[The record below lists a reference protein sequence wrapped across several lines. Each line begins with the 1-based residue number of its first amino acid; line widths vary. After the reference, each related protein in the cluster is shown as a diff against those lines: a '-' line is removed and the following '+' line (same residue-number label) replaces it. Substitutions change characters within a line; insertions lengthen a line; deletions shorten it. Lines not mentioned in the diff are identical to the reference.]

1 MYLLDTN
8 VVSELRKRERCDENV
23 TAWYARVSDDE
34 LFLSVLTLGEIR
46 KGIEL
51 IRDRDP
57 NQAVSLENWLRY
69 VEQHYEDRTLS
80 IDAAISDAWGRMY
93 YIRNV
98 SAVDGLLA
106 ATAQIHNLTV
116 ATRNVVH
123 FQGLGVKLLNPFSP
137 RTGGSHAQ
145 RTS

>member
-23 TAWYARVSDDE
+23 TAWYDSVSDDE
-34 LFLSVLTLGEIR
+34 LALSVLTLGEIR
-46 KGIEL
+46 KGVEL

-80 IDAAISDAWGRMY
+80 IDAAVSDAWGRMH
-93 YIRNV
+93 YIRMI

-106 ATAQIHNLTV
+106 ATA
-116 ATRNVVH
+116 
-123 FQGLGVKLLNPFSP
+123 
-137 RTGGSHAQ
+137 
-145 RTS
+145 

>member
-80 IDAAISDAWGRMY
+80 IDAATSDAWGRMY

-106 ATAQIHNLTV
+106 ATAQIHNLTLV
-116 ATRNVVH
+116 TRNVVH
-123 FQGLGVKLLNPFSP
+123 FQGLGVELLNPFSP
-137 RTGGSHAQ
+137 RTGGK
-145 RTS
+145 

>member
-34 LFLSVLTLGEIR
+34 PFLSVLTLGEIR

-51 IRDRDP
+51 IRDHDP
-57 NQAVSLENWLRY
+57 SQAVSLENWLRY
-69 VEQHYEDRTLS
+69 VEQRYEDRTLS

-106 ATAQIHNLTV
+106 ATAQMHNLTLV
-116 ATRNVVH
+116 TRNVDH
-123 FQGLGVKLLNPFSP
+123 FQGLGVELLNPFSP
-137 RTGGSHAQ
+137 RTGGN
-145 RTS
+145 

>member
-23 TAWYARVSDDE
+23 TNWYTSVSDDE

-57 NQAVSLENWLRY
+57 DQAAALEDWLRY
-69 VEQHYEDRTLS
+69 VGQNFKGRTLT
-80 IDAAISDAWGRMY
+80 IDAAITDAWGRMY

-98 SAVDGLLA
+98 SVSDGLLA
-106 ATAQIHNLTV
+106 ATARVHDLTLV
-116 ATRNVVH
+116 TRNVSDVE
-123 FQGLGVKLLNPFSP
+123 GLGIRVLNPFSV
-137 RTGGSHAQ
+137 Q
-145 RTS
+145 